1 MRRANSSEG
10 AQKGTSGAG
19 APRVR
24 RRRVCLGLVAMAAGG
39 AALMLYNS
47 RAGDEPVSESEFK
60 AALLV
65 KLVRFVIWPDSS
77 FAGSATPLEIGVLG
91 KNPFG
96 KYLDRL
102 STGKTLED
110 HPIKVRYATAP
121 DDLLMCHFVFV
132 CRERSATLKDIVRAF
147 AGKSILLVGEEER
160 FANEG
165 GMINVVVKEQ
175 KPYLQINARVAEHA
189 GLRFRG
195 QLAQTRNI
203 EWIERPSVE
212 SK

>member
-1 MRRANSSEG
+1 MRRANPSEG
-10 AQKGTSGAG
+10 SHKGASGAP
-19 APRVR
+19 APLVR
-24 RRRVCLGLVAMAAGG
+24 RRRACLRLVVMAAGG
-39 AALMLYNS
+39 ASLMLTGT

-65 KLVRFVIWPDSS
+65 KLVRFVIWPE
-77 FAGSATPLEIGVLG
+77 SAFTELSAPLEIGVLG

-102 STGKTLED
+102 SMGKTLED
-110 HPIKVRYATAP
+110 HPIKVRYAAAP
-121 DDLLMCHFVFV
+121 DDLVMCHFVFV

-203 EWIERPSVE
+203 EWIEKPSAE
-212 SK
+212 PK